1 MMQRKFIFGCLAGL
15 LFMAFTAV
23 NVTVS
28 KSYLGNE
35 RGNQFSLVQLAAK
48 AQSGAEC
55 FYVENGVPVVS
66 CGSDDGCCWYRDI
79 FGECSFS
86 GSPTDYCTI
95 YFWTR

>member
-1 MMQRKFIFGCLAGL
+1 MQKRKFIFGCLAGL
-15 LFMAFTAV
+15 FFMLFTAV

-28 KSYLGNE
+28 QSFLDSKSDSP
-35 RGNQFSLVQLAAK
+35 FSLEQLQAE

-86 GSPTDYCTI
+86 GSPTDYCVDWV
-95 YFWTR
+95 WTR

>member
-1 MMQRKFIFGCLAGL
+1 MQSKFIFGCLAGL
-15 LFMAFTAV
+15 LFMVFTAV

-35 RGNQFSLVQLAAK
+35 RGNQFSLVQLQAE
-48 AQSGAEC
+48 AQSGTEC

-66 CGSDDGCCWYRDI
+66 CGSDDGCCWYRDP
-79 FGECSFS
+79 FGDCRFS